1 LNFLKRIFG
10 RGNAFALIF
19 ILGLDGM
26 GFSQLKRLSA
36 HMPTLKRILA
46 SGAVARLASP
56 LPAQA
61 QVAWASFATGQN
73 PGKHGIFGLIERSP
87 NPFAT
92 YIINALELKS
102 PTVWEILSQR
112 HKSMGVMNVPLT
124 YPPKEING
132 LMVAC
137 SLTPFRDLT
146 QAVLPIDMAPRL
158 LEMDYRIE
166 GDNNLALQQPEAF
179 WQDLNLTMQRRFQ
192 AARQLLQSEQWSLW
206 QLHDPAIDRLSRFF
220 YHPPDEDCEY
230 KRRIQEVYTNLDV
243 CLAELLSCLPRN
255 CRLLLVSTHGFT
267 QCRATFM
274 LNYWLEENGYLL
286 FSQNRRNLENMH
298 PHTRAYCLAPGRI
311 FINQAGREQ
320 MGTVN
325 PGQDSED
332 LLQEISHRLRALL
345 LPDSREPIV
354 KAVHRKHDI
363 YRGPHLD
370 RAPDLILEAAAGVDL
385 RANLNASRLWPAPF
399 QPGLPDPDDGFVFI
413 QGMKTTAS
421 GRAMDIIDLAP
432 TLLHML
438 DIAPPPGFD
447 GAPQA

>member
-1 LNFLKRIFG
+1 
-10 RGNAFALIF
+10 
-19 ILGLDGM
+19 M

-36 HMPTLKRILA
+36 YLPTLKRIMA
-46 SGAVARLASP
+46 SGAVARLTTP
-56 LPAQA
+56 LPTQS

-73 PGKHGIFGLIERSP
+73 PGKHGVFGLIERTP
-87 NPFAT
+87 NPFTT

-102 PTVWEILSQR
+102 PTIWEILSQQ
-112 HKSMGVMNVPLT
+112 HKFMGVMNVPLT

-146 QAVLPIDMAPRL
+146 QAVSPVDMAPRL
-158 LEMDYRIE
+158 LEMEYRIE
-166 GDNNLALQQPEAF
+166 ADNNLALQQPEAF

-192 AARQLLQSEQWSLW
+192 VARQLLQSEQWSLW
-206 QLHDPAIDRLSRFF
+206 QIYEPAIDRLSRFF
-220 YHPPDEDCEY
+220 YHQPGGECEY
-230 KRRIQEVYTNLDV
+230 KRQIQEVFTNFDV
-243 CLAELLSCLPRN
+243 CLAELLSSLPRN
-255 CRLLLVSTHGFT
+255 CRLLIVSTHGFR

-298 PHTRAYCLAPGRI
+298 PNTRAYCLAPGRI
-311 FINQAGREQ
+311 FVNQAGREQ
-320 MGTVN
+320 MGMVN

-332 LLQEISHRLRALL
+332 LLQEISHRLQALL
-345 LPDSREPIV
+345 LPNTQESIV
-354 KAVHRKHDI
+354 KAIYRRHDI
-363 YRGPHLD
+363 YHGPHLGQ
-370 RAPDLILEAAAGVDL
+370 APDLILEAAAGVDI
-385 RANLNASRLWPAPF
+385 RANLNASSLWSAPL

-421 GRAMDIIDLAP
+421 DKAMDIVDLAP

-438 DIAPPPGFD
+438 QITPPSGFD
-447 GAPQA
+447 GVSRA